1 MNKHETINY
10 LEIPSSDLAKTQTF
24 FEAVFAWEF
33 ESYGPEYLAFKSE
46 AIEGGFFKSKLVSR
60 ASNGSVLIVF
70 YSAKLE
76 ESLDKVVANGG
87 VISESIFS
95 FPGGRRFHFHDPVG
109 NEFAVWSE

>member
-10 LEIPSSDLAKTQTF
+10 LEFPSSDLVKTQEF
-24 FEAVFAWEF
+24 FESVFKWQF

-46 AIEGGFFKSKLVSR
+46 TIEGGFFKSKLASR

-70 YSAKLE
+70 YSANLE
-76 ESLDKVVANGG
+76 ESLEKVVKYGG
-87 VISESIFS
+87 KISESIFS
-95 FPGGRRFHFHDPVG
+95 FPGGRRFHFYDPVG

>member
-10 LEIPSSDLAKTQTF
+10 LEIPSSDLVKTQEF
-24 FEAVFAWEF
+24 FEVVFGWEF
-33 ESYGPEYLAFKSE
+33 ESYGTEYLAFKSE
-46 AIEGGFFKSKLVSR
+46 TIEGGFFKSKLISR

-70 YSAKLE
+70 YSANLE
-76 ESLDKVVANGG
+76 ESLEKVVSKGG

-95 FPGGRRFHFHDPVG
+95 FPGGRRFHFQDPVG